1 MENQQT
7 NMRNKKWLVAN
18 HLKVRQVN
26 LLERIL
32 NKLKQVIAGV
42 LNYIHFYN
50 NLYFNVFSRGTIT
63 YFLET
68 QDSKFTRIVNDTH
81 QLLTTF
87 FYHISIDKDRKV
99 IANLD

>member
-42 LNYIHFYN
+42 LNYIHFTITCILMY
-50 NLYFNVFSRGTIT
+50 FSRGTIT

-68 QDSKFTRIVNDTH
+68 QDSKFTQN
-81 QLLTTF
+81 
-87 FYHISIDKDRKV
+87 SK
-99 IANLD
+99 